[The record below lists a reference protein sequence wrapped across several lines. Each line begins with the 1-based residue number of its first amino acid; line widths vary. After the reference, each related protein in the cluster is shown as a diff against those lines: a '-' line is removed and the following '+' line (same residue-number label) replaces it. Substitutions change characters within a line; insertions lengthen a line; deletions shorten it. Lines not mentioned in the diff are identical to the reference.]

1 MLNAGSKEDFEVV
14 VGEKRRPTSMPPIQ
28 CTSSG
33 QVDEIPVVGQHL
45 NTILG
50 PTYIASPFS
59 EGQDDSCKLLVVH
72 WTIAFRSYKLVRVE
86 GDRKQGAIVV
96 ELRQDRTDGKVGGVG
111 FSLER
116 AGGVRVN

>member
-1 MLNAGSKEDFEVV
+1 
-14 VGEKRRPTSMPPIQ
+14 MPPIQ
-28 CTSSG
+28 CTSVG
-33 QVDEIPVVGQHL
+33 EVDEILVVNQHL
-45 NTILG
+45 NMMLDPSQVG
-50 PTYIASPFS
+50 SPFG